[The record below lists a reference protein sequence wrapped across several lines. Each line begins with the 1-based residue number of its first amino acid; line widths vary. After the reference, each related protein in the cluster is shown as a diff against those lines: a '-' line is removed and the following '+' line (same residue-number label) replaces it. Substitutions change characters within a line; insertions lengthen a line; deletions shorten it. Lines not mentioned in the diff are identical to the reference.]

1 MCCLKQCYY
10 CFTKAFPHP
19 EIFIQYNLKPT
30 ELHPS
35 IMALSII
42 IIVYDYSFDNKN
54 LNLMMIQKTT
64 YPNIDILLGRRLKE
78 VKTKTVSQLLSSL
91 IWYHLDSFFCGQIYG
106 WGDFM
111 GFCIIIVIMIII
123 IIMIILPTYPLIFH
137 VAFISN

>member
-30 ELHPS
+30 VLHPS
-35 IMALSII
+35 IMALSFI

-64 YPNIDILLGRRLKE
+64 YPNIDILLGRRLK
-78 VKTKTVSQLLSSL
+78 VSFGSDLFGHLLSLSFCHRSL
-91 IWYHLDSFFCGQIYG
+91 GKNIEVD
-106 WGDFM
+106 
-111 GFCIIIVIMIII
+111 
-123 IIMIILPTYPLIFH
+123 
-137 VAFISN
+137 FISPRFFLPASRSFLHYSSSPPSIQRALSGEN